1 MAEFLMVE
9 VVRRMLLEVGRQRQ
23 VLETELDTTAET
35 REGLLV
41 VLEVDLQEV
50 WVELPQWL
58 AAAAA
63 VEVVVEVV
71 ETLVMLDHLE

>member
-1 MAEFLMVE
+1 
-9 VVRRMLLEVGRQRQ
+9 
-23 VLETELDTTAET
+23 
-35 REGLLV
+35 V

-50 WVELPQWL
+50 WVELPQCL